1 MVVEALGF
9 TRMEETTTTIMVEM
23 GISTIREMTTTI
35 MVIAIKITIM
45 VMTMEAT
52 IVRSLRRILVW
63 SFATTV
69 ASPDI
74 MPRTVQ
80 KRIIGKT
87 MRMVM
92 EAARIL
98 IPSTRHD
105 KTNLRE
111 QSL

>member
-9 TRMEETTTTIMVEM
+9 TRMEETTTTIVAEM
-23 GISTIREMTTTI
+23 GISTTREMTTTI
-35 MVIAIKITIM
+35 MVIAIEITIM

-52 IVRSLRRILVW
+52 IMRSLRRILVW
-63 SFATTV
+63 SFATIV

-80 KRIIGKT
+80 KRTIGKT

-92 EAARIL
+92 EAVRSL
-98 IPSTRHD
+98 IPSTSHD
-105 KTNLRE
+105 KKNLRE
-111 QSL
+111 KSL